1 MCRGPEHRGK
11 HEGCEGREYSRMRA
25 ECSGRRVL
33 SSADCN
39 PRMRL
44 PLLGVGRPAAAEG
57 EGAAGGGEER
67 ERSGAE
73 CGGGAVGREPLGE
86 GEARLLP
93 ALPALPALAALAAV
107 AAVGRGRRGAEGRA
121 EQRGVPTRQ
130 EEAA

>member
-1 MCRGPEHRGK
+1 
-11 HEGCEGREYSRMRA
+11 MR
-25 ECSGRRVL
+25 
-33 SSADCN
+33 ADCN

-73 CGGGAVGREPLGE
+73 CGGGAVGGEPLGE
-86 GEARLLP
+86 GEASLLP
-93 ALPALPALAALAAV
+93 ALPALPAVAAV

-121 EQRGVPTRQ
+121 EQRGVPPRQ